1 MFSPCS
7 DNIIIKPSTASETQT
22 EGGLYIPETANASG
36 QITHGTV
43 VAVGP
48 GHIYDSG
55 LRGPMLVQKGDTVWY
70 AKAHASTITLDGKQY
85 KVVAERNIFGYVNP

>member
-1 MFSPCS
+1 MFNPCS
-7 DNIIIKPSTASETQT
+7 DNVIINPSTASETQT
-22 EGGLYIPETANASG
+22 EGGLYIPESAQANGA
-36 QITHGTV
+36 ITHGSV

-55 LRGPMLVQKGDTVWY
+55 QRGEMLTKIGDKVWY

-85 KVVAERNIFGYVNP
+85 KVVAERNLFGYSR